1 MKKQSNYFS
10 SKHPVG
16 EFLLDWHDSLRD
28 ARKADR
34 AELKRCKTLEKIQQS
49 SAFQRC
55 YWQLINKFEKP
66 PSKKQLA
73 LILGIAAHVRE
84 NIAFKETDGK
94 KIQNKFGCQLAK
106 GSNLNKGKEKPEVSE
121 LRFRRL
127 LRINDRE
134 RLFPYL
140 CSLIRFLD
148 GKVNLL
154 ALQELGFYWGDKAKT
169 RLAYEYYE
177 IAVLDN

>member
-1 MKKQSNYFS
+1 MKKQPNYFS
-10 SKHPVG
+10 SNNPVG
-16 EFLLDWHDSLRD
+16 EFLLDWHDSLSNT
-28 ARKADR
+28 RKADR
-34 AELKRCKTLEKIQQS
+34 AELKRCKTLEQIQQS

-55 YWQLINKFEKP
+55 YWQLIKKFEKP
-66 PSKKQLA
+66 PSKQQLA
-73 LILGIAAHVRE
+73 LIQGIAAHVRE
-84 NIAFKETDGK
+84 NIAFNEKDGK
-94 KIQNKFGCQLAK
+94 TTQIKFGYQLAK
-106 GSNLNKGKEKPEVSE
+106 GSNLDKGKEKPEVSE

-154 ALQELGFYWGDKAKT
+154 TLQELGFYWGDKAKT

-177 IAVLDN
+177 LAVLDN